1 MQNTKYSLFYEEV
14 SDFINYLTYEKRYS
28 AHTVKSYERELH
40 HFIEVLNK
48 KLSELTSFADASE
61 HDLRLGIRETTSLV
75 SDKENISN
83 RSRAHLVSTLKSF
96 YKYLVLMGQIK
107 INPMADIKTPKFTAD
122 LPAYLTYEQFE
133 KLSRLP
139 DDPSPKDYRD
149 RAIVE
154 LLLPVESV
162 FPSW

>member
-107 INPMADIKTPKFTAD
+107 INPMAEI
-122 LPAYLTYEQFE
+122 QFCGC
-133 KLSRLP
+133 R
-139 DDPSPKDYRD
+139 
-149 RAIVE
+149 IH
-154 LLLPVESV
+154 LLQA
-162 FPSW
+162 